1 MGIRR
6 RALIAAVVFGSG
18 AGAAQACSE
27 NAVLIQTETGTARFQ
42 VEVAD
47 TLRERGQGLMN
58 VESMPMSAGMLF
70 VYRFE
75 QPVSFWM
82 RNTLIP
88 LDMIFLDR
96 TGTIVTVHENAVPL
110 DETPIF
116 GGDSIQYVLEIN
128 GGLSSQLGIVPG
140 DVLQHPAIN
149 QKRAA
154 FPCGS

>member
-1 MGIRR
+1 MAGQV
-6 RALIAAVVFGSG
+6 AAC
-18 AGAAQACSE
+18 AE
-27 NAVLIQTETGTARFQ
+27 NTVLIKTDDATARFQ
-42 VEVAD
+42 VQVAD
-47 TLRERGQGLMN
+47 TMRERGQGLMH
-58 VESMPMSAGMLF
+58 VESMPMSVGMLF
-70 VYRFE
+70 VYRTE

-88 LDMIFLDR
+88 LDMIFMDG

-128 GGLSSQLGIVPG
+128 GGLSSQLGIEPG
-140 DVLQHPAIN
+140 DVLQHPSID
-149 QKRAA
+149 QKGAA